1 MHTVVAS
8 CSRACIIIN
17 SRQHSTAHSLL
28 YITPLP
34 PPLTP
39 SSPESPPPLGIAYVR
54 VPRGNTRSFSLFS
67 FSLILSLSFSFKS
80 GVIKCLPYLQT
91 AASTILA
98 LFFASSLLLLHP
110 LPCLGISL
118 IASCETKLVS
128 LSFSLSRLLQIDESI
143 DSTGGVVV
151 LGTKRKKGSLNE
163 YSQPEGEEEKGTETE
178 MANERMNR
186 DDDDDDDDGK
196 HTKNTYLPY
205 LTLKKRT
212 ERKERRK

>member
-17 SRQHSTAHSLL
+17 SRQHSTLPTLH
-28 YITPLP
+28 TPLP

-39 SSPESPPPLGIAYVR
+39 SPESPPPLGIAYVR

-67 FSLILSLSFSFKS
+67 FSLILSLILFQKR
-80 GVIKCLPYLQT
+80 GNKCLPYLQT
-91 AASTILA
+91 APSTILA

-128 LSFSLSRLLQIDESI
+128 LSLLLSRLLQIDESI
-143 DSTGGVVV
+143 DSTRGVVV
-151 LGTKRKKGSLNE
+151 LGTKKKKG
-163 YSQPEGEEEKGTETE
+163 P
-178 MANERMNR
+178 
-186 DDDDDDDDGK
+186 
-196 HTKNTYLPY
+196 
-205 LTLKKRT
+205 
-212 ERKERRK
+212 